1 MTLEDAEQ
9 MMLHKAWLANGCA
22 LYDNQGIFALRAH
35 VGEQLDGPQARDA
48 LTTLLAAFVEK
59 SNRYRDELARMS
71 PS

>member
-1 MTLEDAEQ
+1 VLTSVNSSTA
-9 MMLHKAWLANGCA
+9 
-22 LYDNQGIFALRAH
+22 
-35 VGEQLDGPQARDA
+35 QARDV